1 MTLEE
6 FKSLCEIYG
15 ADLSRWPEAYH
26 QQAAEL
32 STESSQLRH
41 ILNEAAML
49 DALLASHE
57 VAGADHILFERIV
70 ASAQKPTSLWQ
81 QLTSLMDIR
90 FAGLGLAS
98 AMAGAFC
105 FSMWLGSMHMPSDNA
120 ESVGSITEYVDF
132 GNDWI

>member
-6 FKSLCEIYG
+6 FKALSEIYG
-15 ADLSRWPEAYH
+15 ADLSRWPEAYR
-26 QQAAEL
+26 QEAAEL
-32 STESSQLRH
+32 SAGPSQLRR
-41 ILNEAAML
+41 ILDEAAML

-57 VAGADHILFERIV
+57 LSQADHILFERIV
-70 ASAQKPTSLWQ
+70 ASAQKQASLWQ

-90 FAGLGLAS
+90 FAGLGFAS
-98 AMAGAFC
+98 AIAGAFC

-120 ESVGSITEYVDF
+120 ESVGSLAEYVDF

>member
-6 FKSLCEIYG
+6 FKSLSEIYG
-15 ADLSRWPEAYH
+15 ADLSRWPEAYR
-26 QQAAEL
+26 QEAAEL
-32 STESSQLRH
+32 SAESSQLLH

-57 VAGADHILFERIV
+57 LAQADPILFERIF
-70 ASAQKPTSLWQ
+70 ASAQKQSSLWQ
-81 QLTSLMDIR
+81 QLSSLLDIR
-90 FAGLGLAS
+90 YAGLGLAS

-105 FSMWLGSMHMPSDNA
+105 FSMWLGSMHIPSDNT
-120 ESVGSITEYVDF
+120 ESVGSIAEYVDF